1 MGTLYGPPYGMCKD
15 CVKGF
20 SLIFLGLLIR
30 DIDKSV
36 ITWNGKNLER
46 ILFTHTN
53 CSHYHWYTC
62 ICLYHCNMGDPWVVL
77 KHQLLIRTVGCFGYM

>member
-1 MGTLYGPPYGMCKD
+1 MGTLYGPPYGVCKD

-46 ILFTHTN
+46 ILFTHTIT
-53 CSHYHWYTC
+53 SIHVYAFTTA
-62 ICLYHCNMGDPWVVL
+62 IWVIHGL
-77 KHQLLIRTVGCFGYM
+77 F